1 MGSYTETAEASEA
14 HFCVPYLRNGALR
27 RSERD
32 LRERADKLEG
42 ALGRRLRVQIA
53 VSDPAAAILR
63 EAEGEKVL
71 VAVGSRGLGPVRRM
85 RLGSVSTK
93 VLRAAKGPV
102 LVYPLEAI

>member
-1 MGSYTETAEASEA
+1 MLGAAGLLGLFPAEETQLPVR
-14 HFCVPYLRNGALR
+14 VP
-27 RSERD
+27 
-32 LRERADKLEG
+32 
-42 ALGRRLRVQIA
+42 VA
-53 VSDPAAAILR
+53 VGDPAAAIRR

-71 VAVGSRGLGPVRRM
+71 VAVGSRGLGPVKRM